1 MLTDRQLLI
10 LQVIIDEFISSAQP
24 VGSRVLSKKNEISF
38 SPATI
43 RNEMADLE
51 EHGFIEK
58 THSSSGRVPSEK
70 GYRYYVDHLLSPGNL
85 TNEDMSIVK
94 SLFADKI
101 YELEKIVQKS
111 AQILSMLT
119 NYTAIALGPAVTEN
133 RLKRIQIVPIN
144 QEQAVAIIITD
155 TGHVENHM
163 VSFPTSIEPSDIEK
177 MVNILNDKLIGV
189 PLIELQDKIYKE
201 VAVLLKMHLSNY
213 DSLTKVLSS
222 FFEIG
227 SHEKMYLSGKAN
239 MLSQPEFNDIAK
251 IRSLLSL
258 IDKEKV
264 FYDLIRA
271 NQSGI
276 NVKIG
281 RENKVSEME
290 NCSLITA
297 TYSIG
302 SELLGTIAILG
313 PTRMEYAR
321 VISLMEFISSDL
333 SKILTKLYQNK

>member
-239 MLSQPEFNDIAK
+239 MLAQPEFNDIAK